1 MLPESDNNKKHEIT
15 GLTQVWHLNQNWN
28 LYFTE
33 IRVYITK
40 CADVRQT
47 FNNFSLHCL
56 QTQSGATDSNFLYA
70 HAYPKQKLS
79 INEKDISPF
88 FLNQTE
94 WCLLIGFG
102 SIEVQTVKQCVFVSF
117 VFRLPTVFPYSR
129 LCGDLNF
136 VEQDLA
142 KNSAISPSQNRIIIA
157 LINSYYKEPRYTR
170 RLHTEMSIKSLDYIT
185 VDCIN

>member
-1 MLPESDNNKKHEIT
+1 MYVIRKWTGQINLHADLVSRPLGSFESQKKTRRHPKVLPESDNNKKHEIT
-15 GLTQVWHLNQNWN
+15 GSTQVWHLNQNWN

-47 FNNFSLHCL
+47 VNNSSLHCL
-56 QTQSGATDSNFLYA
+56 QTQSGATDSNLLYA

-102 SIEVQTVKQCVFVSF
+102 LIEVQTVKQCVFVFF

-142 KNSAISPSQNRIIIA
+142 KKQ
-157 LINSYYKEPRYTR
+157 
-170 RLHTEMSIKSLDYIT
+170 
-185 VDCIN
+185 